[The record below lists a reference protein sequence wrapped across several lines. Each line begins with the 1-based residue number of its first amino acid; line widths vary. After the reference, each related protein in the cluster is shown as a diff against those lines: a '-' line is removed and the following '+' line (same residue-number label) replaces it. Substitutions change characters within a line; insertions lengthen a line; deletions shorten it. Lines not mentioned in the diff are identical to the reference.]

1 MRIRAIVFS
10 VVSSLLFASLAY
22 PQADTP
28 GPQNRRRREDPMEI
42 EQQKKMEKDR
52 NDNRQRELKRDTVK
66 LLELATELKQ
76 YVDRTN
82 ESVLSIEVIRKTEEI
97 EKLAKNIKNKMKGP

>member
-1 MRIRAIVFS
+1 MRIRLAVLS
-10 VVSSLLFASLAY
+10 VLFCLLFGSFAK
-22 PQADTP
+22 PQAESQGRPDP
-28 GPQNRRRREDPMEI
+28 RRRPDPMEI
-42 EQQKKMEKDR
+42 DQQKKMEKARNEDR
-52 NDNRQRELKRDTVK
+52 QKDLKRDTVK